1 MTLTRKQT
9 WFSLLILF
17 GINTMNF
24 YDRQLLGVLAEPIR
38 KEWHLS
44 DSALGLLGTAFTL
57 IYAAV
62 GVPLGRLSDRWM
74 RRRILS
80 AGVAA
85 WSVLTAASGFAWN
98 YASMFVARLGVG
110 VGEASC
116 APAANSLIGDLFPAA
131 QRSMAISVFMLGLPV
146 GIFLSGMISGN
157 IAFAYGWR
165 AAFFVACIPGIIL
178 AAVVPL
184 MKEPLRG
191 ATEVHAVAGASRE
204 GSPYMRVLSI
214 PTMWWIIASGALH
227 NFNAYAVNGFM
238 PAYLA
243 RFHGLNL
250 KQANTD
256 TAWVLGAVG
265 LIGLIGGGL
274 AGDYVRKKHKN
285 GRLLIAAT
293 ALLISAP
300 CVLLAITRPK
310 GDMVTFLAL
319 MGVGW
324 MLMYVYYSTVYSAIQ
339 DVVEPGL
346 RGTAMALYFFAMY
359 VLGGSMGPLVTGV
372 LSDHFA
378 KKAMIAAGSV
388 VVTEANKAAGLHSA
402 MFVIP
407 AVSITLT
414 LVLYLAS
421 RTVTKDM
428 ESLEEW
434 MHSHKA

>member
-1 MTLTRKQT
+1 MILTRKQT
-9 WFSLLILF
+9 WFSLFVLF
-17 GINTMNF
+17 GINAMNF

-62 GVPLGRLSDRWM
+62 GVPLGRLADRWM
-74 RRRILS
+74 RKNILS
-80 AGVAA
+80 LGVAV
-85 WSVLTAASGFAWN
+85 WSVLTAASGFAWS
-98 YASMFVARLGVG
+98 YTSMFVARLGVG
-110 VGEASC
+110 IGEASC

-131 QRSMAISVFMLGLPV
+131 QRSMAISVFMLGLPI
-146 GIFLSGMISGN
+146 GIFFSGIISGN

-165 AAFFVACIPGIIL
+165 AAFFVACIPGILL
-178 AAVVPL
+178 AIVAPF
-184 MKEPLRG
+184 MREPHRG
-191 ATEVHAVAGASRE
+191 ATETHAVAGHSRD
-204 GSPYMRVLSI
+204 GSPYLRVLSI

-227 NFNAYAVNGFM
+227 NFNAYAVNGFL
-238 PAYLA
+238 PAFLA

-250 KQANTD
+250 KQANTM
-256 TAWVLGAVG
+256 TAFVLGAVG
-265 LIGLIGGGL
+265 IVGLIGGGI
-274 AGDYVRKKHKN
+274 AGDIVRKTHRN
-285 GRLLIAAT
+285 GRLLIASA

-310 GDMVTFLAL
+310 GDMVTFMAL
-319 MGVGW
+319 MGTGW

-359 VLGGSMGPLVTGV
+359 VLGGSMGPLVTGM
-372 LSDHFA
+372 LSDRFA
-378 KKAMIAAGSV
+378 KQAMMAAGLAVPS
-388 VVTEANKAAGLHSA
+388 EANRAAGLHSA

-407 AVSITLT
+407 AVSITLA

-421 RTVTKDM
+421 RTVSKDM
-428 ESLEEW
+428 ESLEQW